1 MALPSSLGSYTKW
14 DSTDILNRF
23 ADGCKPTVKD
33 WEAIR
38 PYLFPMQQ
46 MMDAD
51 RSYTKFKNLYNRYI
65 TQGNVLD
72 TDFFT
77 SLFGNFIRDNNYPF
91 WSNYI
96 NKSSL
101 YYKNSDL
108 CLTNAF
114 ANGAKPNGT
123 IFAEYLQA
131 LLSPVAFT
139 DNYKSGFVLR
149 NLYNINWMN
158 DLIIQGDISILA
170 AETVR
175 AYNNINIL
183 YNMYG
188 KPANNNAFILE
199 FRRQCI
205 CAAVKTVLNV
215 KFRLLCRGRITDV
228 GENTLLQTQIDGLFN
243 EKLTNPTLQQTN
255 SSTFSINFEVNSV
268 QPVFIVN
275 AYLSSAYSYSEGM
288 AIADI
293 IGV

>member
-1 MALPSSLGSYTKW
+1 MALPSSLGDYTKW

-23 ADGCKPTVKD
+23 KDGCKPTVED

-46 MMDAD
+46 LINANE
-51 RSYTKFKNLYNRYI
+51 SYKQFKKLYDRYI
-65 TQGNVLD
+65 TQGTVLD

-77 SLFGNFIRDNNYPF
+77 SLFNVFIRDNNYPF

-96 NKSSL
+96 NASSP
-101 YYKNSDL
+101 YYKNSDF
-108 CLTNAF
+108 CLNNAF

-139 DNYKSGFVLR
+139 DNHKTGFVLR

-170 AETVR
+170 TESIRT
-175 AYNNINIL
+175 YNYVPIFYNI
-183 YNMYG
+183 YS
-188 KPANNNAFILE
+188 KPADNSSFILE
-199 FRRQCI
+199 FRRQCV
-205 CAAVKTVLNV
+205 CAAIKTNLNV
-215 KFRLLCRGRITDV
+215 KFRLLCRGKITDV
-228 GENTLLQTQIDGLFN
+228 GENTLLQTQIDGLFT

-255 SSTFSINFEVNSV
+255 SSTFSINFEVNNV
-268 QPVFIVN
+268 QPIFIVN
-275 AYLSSAYSYSEGM
+275 AYSSSSYSEGM
-288 AIADI
+288 AVANL

>member
-1 MALPSSLGSYTKW
+1 MALPSSLGDYTKW

-23 ADGCKPTVKD
+23 KDGCKPTVED

-38 PYLFPMQQ
+38 PYLFPMQNLIT
-46 MMDAD
+46 ANE
-51 RSYTKFKNLYNRYI
+51 SYKQFKNLYDRYI
-65 TQGNVLD
+65 TQGTVLD

-77 SLFGNFIRDNNYPF
+77 SLFNVFIRDNNYPF

-96 NKSSL
+96 NASSP

-131 LLSPVAFT
+131 LLSPVAFAE
-139 DNYKSGFVLR
+139 NYKTGFVLR

-158 DLIIQGDISILA
+158 DLIIQCDIFIVA
-170 AETVR
+170 ADTIRTHDYAFVF
-175 AYNNINIL
+175 YNT
-183 YNMYG
+183 YS
-188 KPANNNAFILE
+188 KPADNSSFMLE
-199 FRRQCI
+199 FRRQCV
-205 CAAVKTVLNV
+205 CAAIETNLNV
-215 KFRLLCRGRITDV
+215 KLRLLCRGNILDV

-243 EKLTNPTLQQTN
+243 KKLTNPTLEQTN
-255 SSTFSINFEVNSV
+255 SSTFEIYFEANNVR
-268 QPVFIVN
+268 PKFISN
-275 AYLSSAYSYSEGM
+275 AYSSSSYSEGM
-288 AIADI
+288 AIANL